1 MDSVAMRRPWHMD
14 SAQWGA
20 WRLRTQ
26 PCERSSAIVHLFDDV
41 CHLQESTFATTEA
54 GIDDFIGSI
63 DDAGHIT
70 ALADGVKAELQTL
83 ELLVVWFEE
92 LQILCL
98 EKVETLALQRQALR
112 EGEGILD
119 RQAHIR
125 HDQLG
130 LDGSVHKLYGT
141 MHHALRMD
149 EHLYLVGRY
158 AEKPL
163 RFRHLKSL
171 VHEGSRV
178 DGYLGAHIPG
188 RMLEGISCRH
198 LLQLLVGKIAE
209 RSARTGKENL
219 VDLVLILAHQ
229 TLEDGTMFTIYR
241 EDRRMILLS
250 QLTDRVHLPQ
260 RGFPYWPDRFSC
272 GP

>member
-1 MDSVAMRRPWHMD
+1 MHQFGGNAASLGIGLQIDVEVGLTVEGSFLH
-14 SAQWGA
+14 
-20 WRLRTQ
+20 
-26 PCERSSAIVHLFDDV
+26 HLFDDV

-54 GIDDFIGSI
+54 GINDFIGSI

-70 ALADGVKAELQTL
+70 ALANGVKAELQTL

-125 HDQLG
+125 HAQLG
-130 LDGSVHKLYGT
+130 LDGSIHKLYGT

-149 EHLYLVGRY
+149 EHLYLVSRY

-163 RFRHLKSL
+163 RFSPQ
-171 VHEGSRV
+171 
-178 DGYLGAHIPG
+178 IPC
-188 RMLEGISCRH
+188 S
-198 LLQLLVGKIAE
+198 
-209 RSARTGKENL
+209 
-219 VDLVLILAHQ
+219 
-229 TLEDGTMFTIYR
+229 
-241 EDRRMILLS
+241 
-250 QLTDRVHLPQ
+250 
-260 RGFPYWPDRFSC
+260 
-272 GP
+272 